1 MSCDRPAMHRLT
13 LSWMQLVAL
22 SGQRERRMALR
33 NSKPNGSINLSV
45 SSGGRRTHYITD
57 ARMRVAWRGP
67 RRNILDGWMA
77 KEWDR

>member
-1 MSCDRPAMHRLT
+1 MPCDRPAMHRLT

-22 SGQRERRMALR
+22 SEQRERRVALR
-33 NSKPNGSINLSV
+33 NSKPKGSNLAV
-45 SSGGRRTHYITD
+45 SSGVRRTHYITD